1 MILSILL
8 PEWKAGLL
16 SLSSFHLSLT
26 GIAVVPPKAF
36 NIFYHKPPRM
46 RKCTFYIL
54 SFFLLHPVL
63 FYSQSLTAID
73 TGKYRINLPAHFKPG
88 NKAWRILDEKLPL
101 VCEELKNKEL
111 CGDNCN
117 PAYTIDFIMSDPVVL
132 DYYAQ
137 RISGTNYDI
146 ITLYTFES
154 SLLLK
159 NSAGKIVTRIILVD
173 TNDVFK
179 ITNKASIAEFLVPPP
194 PNKISLQKNASG
206 QPEVVVAANLN
217 SPPTT
222 SVFRSDGS
230 YGGIETPY
238 SYINKNK
245 QKLAPKRKRPTRSY
259 RSSYCSS

>member
-1 MILSILL
+1 
-8 PEWKAGLL
+8 
-16 SLSSFHLSLT
+16 
-26 GIAVVPPKAF
+26 
-36 NIFYHKPPRM
+36 M
-46 RKCTFYIL
+46 RNYTLYFL
-54 SFFLLHPVL
+54 SFLLLHSVP
-63 FYSQSLTAID
+63 FYSQSLSTID

-117 PAYTIDFIMSDPVVL
+117 PAYTIDFTMSAPVVL

-146 ITLYTFES
+146 ITLYTFECF
-154 SLLLK
+154 LLLK
-159 NSAGKIVTRIILVD
+159 NNSGEIITRIVLVD

-217 SPPTT
+217 NPPTT

-245 QKLAPKRKRPTRSY
+245 EKLAPREKDQLAVIGQRIIALDQ
-259 RSSYCSS
+259 

>member
-1 MILSILL
+1 MRNYTF
-8 PEWKAGLL
+8 
-16 SLSSFHLSLT
+16 SF
-26 GIAVVPPKAF
+26 
-36 NIFYHKPPRM
+36 
-46 RKCTFYIL
+46 L
-54 SFFLLHPVL
+54 SFLLLHSAP
-63 FYSQSLTAID
+63 FYSQSLNTID

-111 CGDNCN
+111 CGDDCK
-117 PAYTIDFIMSDPVVL
+117 PAYTIDFTMSDPLVL
-132 DYYAQ
+132 DYYPL

-154 SLLLK
+154 SLFLK
-159 NSAGKIVTRIILVD
+159 NSAGEIVTRIILVD

-194 PNKISLQKNASG
+194 PNKVSLQKNASG
-206 QPEVVVAANLN
+206 QPEVVVTANLN
-217 SPPTT
+217 NPPTT

-245 QKLAPKRKRPTRSY
+245 EKLAPKEKDQLAVIDQRITALDQ
-259 RSSYCSS
+259 